1 MVIFFFPFNELPTEV
16 QLSDP
21 MGLDE
26 QSELA
31 RGS

>member
-1 MVIFFFPFNELPTEV
+1 MVIFFFSFNELPTEV
-16 QLSDP
+16 QFSDL